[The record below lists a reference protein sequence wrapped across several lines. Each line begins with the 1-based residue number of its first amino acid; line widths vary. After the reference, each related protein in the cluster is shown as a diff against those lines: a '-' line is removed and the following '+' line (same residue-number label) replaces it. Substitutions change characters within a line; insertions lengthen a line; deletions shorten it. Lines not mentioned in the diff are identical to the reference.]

1 MNRLG
6 RCVAERA
13 KKVVVLCLAP
23 LLGAAAMP
31 PVREAALQPLPAAFA
46 VVSDGVGVLS
56 LSQRQGLAKR
66 IEDVARKTGAT
77 ILIVVVPT
85 VRPETIEAYVQRLSD
100 HWQRERRLPSHRR
113 FIFIVAA
120 KADAIL
126 RIVPSKKLGW
136 VLRPLQES
144 GRVLAAST
152 LLAEDR
158 YYDGMADIVDVL
170 ADLLGSAKTVRMVS
184 RSVVHRRGAA

>member
-1 MNRLG
+1 MRG
-6 RCVAERA
+6 GGAGKA
-13 KKVVVLCLAP
+13 IVLCLVP
-23 LLGAAAMP
+23 LLGAATMP
-31 PVREAALQPLPAAFA
+31 PMRGGAVLQPLPTAFS

-56 LSQRQGLAKR
+56 LPQRQGLAKR
-66 IEDVARKTGAT
+66 IEDVERKTGAT

-100 HWQRERRLPSHRR
+100 HWQRERKLPSHRR
-113 FIFIVAA
+113 FVFVVAA

-136 VLRPLQES
+136 VLQPLQES
-144 GRVLAAST
+144 GRVHAASA

-158 YYDGMADIVDVL
+158 YYDGMAEIVDVL
-170 ADLLGSAKTVRMVS
+170 ADLLGSAKTVRVVS
-184 RSVVHRRGAA
+184 CS